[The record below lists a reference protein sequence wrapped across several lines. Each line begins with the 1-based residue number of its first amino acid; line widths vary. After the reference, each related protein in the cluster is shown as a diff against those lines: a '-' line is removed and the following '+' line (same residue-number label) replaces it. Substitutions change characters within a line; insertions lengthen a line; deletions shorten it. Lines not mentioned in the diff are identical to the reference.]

1 MSEIF
6 SAVDLT
12 EREKYT
18 LRRKFDMKVF
28 QYPNDMCHLWAGSRS
43 RDGYGYLQIVLRG
56 KRQKL
61 AAHRL
66 SYFVA
71 HGFHRLDP
79 RMHVSN
85 LCHNKLCVNADHLSL
100 EPAAINASRSRCV
113 GRNACLGH
121 EGYWN
126 CRF

>member
-12 EREKYT
+12 EREKYV
-18 LRRKFDMKVF
+18 LRRKFDGKVF
-28 QYPNDMCHLWAGSRS
+28 RYPNDMCHLWAGLRS

-56 KRQKL
+56 KRRKL

-71 HGFHRLDP
+71 QGFYRLDP
-79 RMHVSN
+79 RLHVSH
-85 LCHNKLCVNADHLSL
+85 LCHNKLCVKTDHLSL
-100 EPAAINASRSRCV
+100 EPAVINASRSRCV
-113 GRNACLGH
+113 SRNACLGH
-121 EGYWN
+121 EGYRN